1 MILQKP
7 SVIKGGITMFE
18 IDEIEE
24 VVEIEDSNSNTGYT
38 YTSEEIW
45 KMGREAIK
53 AMVKK
58 LADTYTA
65 ED

>member
-1 MILQKP
+1 
-7 SVIKGGITMFE
+7 MFE

>member
-1 MILQKP
+1 
-7 SVIKGGITMFE
+7 MFE
-18 IDEIEE
+18 FEEINEIEE
-24 VVEIEDSNSNTGYT
+24 INDSNTSTGYT

-45 KMGREAIK
+45 KMGKDAIK
-53 AMVKK
+53 TMVKE